1 MQSHRFDPISAVLGL
16 IALVASI
23 MVMSGQT
30 VPFDADLGPWLAV
43 VALAFGVVLLPW
55 GMRNG
60 ARTTFAET
68 PGVTPDPNHAPDPTP
83 DANPTPFA

>member
-23 MVMSGQT
+23 IVVAGQT

-43 VALAFGVVLLPW
+43 VALAFGLVLLPW
-55 GMRNG
+55 GMRRP
-60 ARTTFAET
+60 ARTTSAD
-68 PGVTPDPNHAPDPTP
+68 TPDLIPDPTP
-83 DANPTPFA
+83 DPDRDLTPFA